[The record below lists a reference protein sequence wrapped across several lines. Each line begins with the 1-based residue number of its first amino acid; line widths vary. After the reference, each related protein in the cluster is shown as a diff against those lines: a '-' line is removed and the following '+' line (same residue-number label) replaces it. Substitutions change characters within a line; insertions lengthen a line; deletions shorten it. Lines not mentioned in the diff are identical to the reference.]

1 MSASVDYFPD
11 RRTVAYRRPDVISR
25 REHLE
30 EFGRDYSSGQH
41 ATFIGPTQRGKSRLM
56 KEMLARV
63 ISEDLKAIVLMGKP
77 PGRERT
83 WNEEAA
89 EQLGLH
95 VTSEWP
101 PSGLTHLE
109 NMRKGR
115 GRPKNN
121 KGWLLI
127 PDQFLRDV
135 DEDDANLYRHFKAAL
150 MHAYASTKQQYIT
163 VVDEAHQVQVDLKL
177 KKQVDAPLMRG
188 APDNAVWQSLQRG
201 AWVSM
206 QTYAA
211 PEHVFVFKD
220 KNRDNPQRYGEIGG
234 VDTAE
239 MVQIVRGL
247 KTKRV
252 PTGGTISQAAYFRR
266 ADDEIRIVD
275 T

>member
-1 MSASVDYFPD
+1 MSAEVDYFPS
-11 RRTVAYRRPDVISR
+11 RQTALYRQPEVISR

-30 EFGRDYSSGQH
+30 EFGKDYSSGQH

-56 KEMLARV
+56 KEMLGEV
-63 ISEDLKAIVLMGKP
+63 ISDELKAIVLMGKP

-83 WNEEAA
+83 WNVDAA
-89 EQLGLH
+89 EALGLH

-101 PSGLTHLE
+101 PSSLTHLE

-121 KGWLLI
+121 NGWLLI
-127 PDQFLRDV
+127 PDQGLTDV
-135 DEDDANLYRHFKAAL
+135 DADDANLYRHFKAAL
-150 MHAYASTKQQYIT
+150 LHAYGSTKQQYIT

-177 KKQVDAPLMRG
+177 KKNVDAPLMRG

-211 PEHVFVFKD
+211 PEHVFIFKD
-220 KNRDNPQRYGEIGG
+220 KNRDNQQRYGEIGG

-239 MVQIVRGL
+239 MVQIVRNL
-247 KTKRV
+247 KTHRV
-252 PTGGTISQAAYFRR
+252 PSVGTISQAAYFRR